1 MRIKKRLFLGL
12 LVLSLAFVVVAFCG
26 GWYLLTHRTSIFNQ
40 LLLTLGAI
48 TLALVALTV
57 ALGIA
62 GLVLILWRHH
72 HVPFL
77 QHLGLVVAN
86 WLFPMALSLGRWLG
100 INSDTIKAS
109 FIEVNNQ
116 LVRLQGVRVKPEE
129 ILLLAPHC
137 LQRSDCPHK
146 ITIDVFNCR
155 RCGRCSIDALHRLA
169 EKYGVRLA
177 VASGGTL
184 ARHFVKSY
192 RPRAVVAIA
201 CERDLTSGIQ
211 DTQPLPVLGVVNRR
225 PQGPCLNTQVD
236 LAQVEELIRFYLDLG
251 ASVPAPLSGTWEKIQ
266 A

>member
-12 LVLSLAFVVVAFCG
+12 LILSLFFLLSCFLG
-26 GWYLLTHRTSIFNQ
+26 GWYVLTHRTGLWNN
-40 LLLTLGAI
+40 LLLILGAVTLSLIFLTVTLG
-48 TLALVALTV
+48 T
-57 ALGIA
+57 G
-62 GLVLILWRHH
+62 GLVLILWRHR

-77 QHLGLVVAN
+77 QRLGLLAVN
-86 WLFPMALSLGRWLG
+86 LLFPLALSLGKMFG
-100 INSDTIKAS
+100 INPDTIKAS

-116 LVRLQGVRVKPEE
+116 LVRLRGIKVEPGE

-146 ITIDVFNCR
+146 ITIDVYNCR
-155 RCGRCSIDALHRLA
+155 RCGRCSIDALHGLA

-177 VASGGTL
+177 VATGGTL
-184 ARHFVKSY
+184 ARHFVKLY

-211 DTQPLPVLGVVNRR
+211 DTQPLPVLGVVNLR
-225 PQGPCLNTQVD
+225 PYGPCLNTAVN
-236 LAQVEELIRFYLDLG
+236 LSQVEEVIRFFLG
-251 ASVPAPLSGTWEKIQ
+251 LEAETAAKWAGTYPGLE